1 MLPLDLELKL
11 LSGESVVIN
20 QIPIY
25 PVSLKQIVEYGYT
38 DFMHALNFFTI
49 PRESL
54 LEMFEKSVSSKFD
67 EINNEI
73 YFYLILIL
81 INQNDFFRKLFWD
94 IWSMIC
100 KCEFGF
106 KHYGLDL
113 IGQPTIYAS
122 GNGTVLSC
130 GCDNILGN
138 VIVIKYE
145 KVFNHKT
152 GKVFDVTVRYNHLAS
167 LKVRSGQKVDKD
179 TVLGVMGNTGRY
191 STGVHLH
198 IEVDTDVGEQY
209 ACWTPTLSGNSNILK
224 AGSDSTINPAEVLHV
239 KTSTPDRQTVRR
251 LNDGYSTSAD
261 VDMVKIQ

>member
-81 INQNDFFRKLFWD
+81 INQNDFFRKL
-94 IWSMIC
+94 
-100 KCEFGF
+100 
-106 KHYGLDL
+106 
-113 IGQPTIYAS
+113 
-122 GNGTVLSC
+122 
-130 GCDNILGN
+130 
-138 VIVIKYE
+138 
-145 KVFNHKT
+145 
-152 GKVFDVTVRYNHLAS
+152 
-167 LKVRSGQKVDKD
+167 
-179 TVLGVMGNTGRY
+179 
-191 STGVHLH
+191 
-198 IEVDTDVGEQY
+198 
-209 ACWTPTLSGNSNILK
+209 
-224 AGSDSTINPAEVLHV
+224 
-239 KTSTPDRQTVRR
+239 
-251 LNDGYSTSAD
+251 
-261 VDMVKIQ
+261 